1 MLLEIDNLKI
11 RYDGADI
18 VKGLSLTVQK
28 GEIVTIIGSNGA
40 GKTTALRAI
49 SGLKQPADGEIRF
62 QGKRLNGVPAQDI
75 VKMGLGHVPQ
85 GRQLFPYMT
94 VLENI
99 KLGAYL
105 QGDKS
110 RIMESLADVF
120 ETFPQLKVRKKQQAG
135 TLSGG
140 EQQMLAIARSLMGQP
155 VLLLMDEPSI
165 GLAPLVVRE
174 IAKVALDINKRGTS
188 ILLVEQNARMA
199 LKISQRGYV
208 LETGKLILEGRCT
221 ELINDERVKKAY
233 LVPER
238 KVAVFPVSPAANYHS
253 LNSGLLTSRN
263 FNCNLLRGKY
273 QFHSGAGVDV

>member
-1 MLLEIDNLKI
+1 MLLEIENMKI
-11 RYDGADI
+11 QYDGADI
-18 VKGLSLTVQK
+18 VKGLSLTVQE

-49 SGLKQPADGEIRF
+49 SGLKRPAAGKIRF
-62 QGKRLNGVPAQDI
+62 QGKNLLGIPAQDI
-75 VKMGLGHVPQ
+75 VKMGVGHVPQ

-105 QGDKS
+105 QKDKT
-110 RIMESLADVF
+110 RIKDSLAEIF
-120 ETFPQLKVRKKQQAG
+120 QTFPQLKPRKNQQAG

-140 EQQMLAIARSLMGQP
+140 EQQMLAIARALMGNP

-174 IAKVALDINKRGTS
+174 IAKIAIDINKRGTS

-199 LKISQRGYV
+199 LKISHRGYV
-208 LETGKLILEGRCT
+208 LETGNLILEGKCA

-233 LVPER
+233 L
-238 KVAVFPVSPAANYHS
+238 
-253 LNSGLLTSRN
+253 G
-263 FNCNLLRGKY
+263 
-273 QFHSGAGVDV
+273 Q

>member
-1 MLLEIDNLKI
+1 MLLEIDNMTI
-11 RYDGADI
+11 QYDGADV
-18 VKGLSLTVQK
+18 VKGLSLTVQE

-49 SGLKQPADGEIRF
+49 SGLKQPAEGEIRF
-62 QGKRLNGVPAQDI
+62 QGKNLHGIPAQDI
-75 VKMGLGHVPQ
+75 VKMGVGHVPQ

-94 VLENI
+94 VMENL

-105 QGDKS
+105 QNDKT
-110 RIMESLADVF
+110 RIKESFTEIF
-120 ETFPQLKVRKKQQAG
+120 ETFPQLKARKNQQAS

-140 EQQMLAIARSLMGQP
+140 EQQMLAIARALMGNP

-165 GLAPLVVRE
+165 GLAPLMVRE

-199 LKISQRGYV
+199 LKISHRGYV
-208 LETGKLILEGRCT
+208 LETGNLILEGQCT

-233 LVPER
+233 L
-238 KVAVFPVSPAANYHS
+238 
-253 LNSGLLTSRN
+253 G
-263 FNCNLLRGKY
+263 
-273 QFHSGAGVDV
+273 Q

>member
-1 MLLEIDNLKI
+1 MLLEIENMKI
-11 RYDGADI
+11 QYDGADI
-18 VKGLSLTVQK
+18 VKGLSLTVQE

-49 SGLKQPADGEIRF
+49 SGLKRPAAGEIRF
-62 QGKRLNGVPAQDI
+62 QGKRLHGIPAQDI
-75 VKMGLGHVPQ
+75 VKMGVGHVPQ

-94 VLENI
+94 VMENI

-105 QGDKS
+105 QNDKTK
-110 RIMESLADVF
+110 IKDSLAEIF
-120 ETFPQLKVRKKQQAG
+120 QTFPQLKPRKNQQAG

-140 EQQMLAIARSLMGQP
+140 EQQMLAIARALMGNP

-174 IAKVALDINKRGTS
+174 IAKIAIDINKRGTS

-199 LKISQRGYV
+199 LKIARRGYV
-208 LETGKLILEGRCT
+208 LETGSLILEGKCA

-233 LVPER
+233 L
-238 KVAVFPVSPAANYHS
+238 
-253 LNSGLLTSRN
+253 G
-263 FNCNLLRGKY
+263 
-273 QFHSGAGVDV
+273 Q